1 MAPTPSNG
9 SVVIYT
15 RIIRPFFLKN
25 EAKID
30 DVVKNIKDK
39 ASEAADKIKDE
50 GEQIYTAVHMLRFPF
65 ISEKAL
71 YGPAVVVVATGGTG
85 EHPRLVW
92 CLNLTPA

>member
-15 RIIRPFFLKN
+15 RIVRPFFLKN

-50 GEQIYTAVHMLRFPF
+50 GEQIHTAAQVLRFPF
-65 ISEKAL
+65 ILYKAL
-71 YGPAVVVVATGGTG
+71 CGPAVAIVATAGNDK
-85 EHPRLVW
+85 HPRLVW